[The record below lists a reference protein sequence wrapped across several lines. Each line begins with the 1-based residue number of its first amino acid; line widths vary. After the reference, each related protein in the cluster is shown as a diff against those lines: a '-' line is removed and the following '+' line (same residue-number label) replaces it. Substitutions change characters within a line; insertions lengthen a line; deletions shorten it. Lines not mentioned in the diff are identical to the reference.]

1 MHRFF
6 VSPDSI
12 DGNRVVLAGDL
23 AHQLATVLRAGPGTQ
38 IILLDDSGW
47 EYLVTLDRVSPSDV
61 LGRVTDRSPSQGEP
75 AIRITLYLA
84 LLKASKF
91 ELVFQ
96 KGTELGVSEFV
107 PVSCSRSVSK
117 DMGGRAAGRYQRWR
131 RIVTEAA
138 EQSGRGRLPTLEP
151 IADFSAACD
160 VVEGPAVIPW
170 EEESE
175 TGLKTALGRHG
186 EDGRK
191 NPAVSIFTGPEG
203 GFTRQEVDYARA
215 SGIVPVSLG
224 QRILRAETAPIAT
237 IAAILYEFGELGA

>member
-12 DGNRVVLAGDL
+12 DGDRFVLAGDL
-23 AHQLATVLRAGPGTQ
+23 AHQLANVLRAGPGTQ

-47 EYLVTLDRVSPSDV
+47 EHLVTLDRVSPSDV
-61 LGRVTDRSPSQGEP
+61 QGRITERTPSKGEP

-91 ELVFQ
+91 DLVLQ

-117 DMGGRAAGRYQRWR
+117 DVGGRAAGRYQRWR

-138 EQSGRGRLPTLEP
+138 EQSGRGRLPILKP
-151 IADFSAACD
+151 IVDFSAACD
-160 VVEGPAVIPW
+160 AVEEPAVIPW

-175 TGLKTALGRHG
+175 TGLKAALGRYWQS
-186 EDGRK
+186 GRA
-191 NPAVSIFTGPEG
+191 NTAVSIFTGPEG

-215 SGIVPVSLG
+215 RGIVPVSLG
-224 QRILRAETAPIAT
+224 RRILRAETAPIAT
-237 IAAILYEFGELGA
+237 IAAILYEMGDLGA